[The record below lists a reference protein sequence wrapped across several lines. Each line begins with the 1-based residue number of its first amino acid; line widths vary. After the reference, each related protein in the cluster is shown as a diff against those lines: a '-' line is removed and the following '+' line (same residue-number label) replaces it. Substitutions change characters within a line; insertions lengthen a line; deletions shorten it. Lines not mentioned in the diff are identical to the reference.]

1 MGPKVVA
8 ITMGAEGSLVASGTS
23 ITHQPA
29 FQIDVVD
36 TTGAGDAYMGGLS
49 YPLLMGWSNE
59 RAAQL
64 ANACAGLCVHKW
76 GRARCPREAKSKR

>member
-1 MGPKVVA
+1 MGSKVVA

-36 TTGAGDAYMGGLS
+36 TTGAGDAYMGGL
-49 YPLLMGWSNE
+49 
-59 RAAQL
+59 
-64 ANACAGLCVHKW
+64 C
-76 GRARCPREAKSKR
+76 